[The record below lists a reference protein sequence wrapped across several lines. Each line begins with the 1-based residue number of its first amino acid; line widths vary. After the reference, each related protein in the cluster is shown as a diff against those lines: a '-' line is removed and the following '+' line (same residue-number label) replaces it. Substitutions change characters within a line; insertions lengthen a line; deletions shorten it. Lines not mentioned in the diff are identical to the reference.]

1 MNFGSSTNYKDINLD
16 DGKSSLDIL
25 NAIKGISSSSKGNN
39 LVESGLVMN
48 SSKFASKNY
57 EAEGQYSF
65 LKDNKSTYLNE
76 EKPYKFNENFS
87 TSKVK
92 YDDYTAF
99 PTINSTK
106 AKDYTDYSV
115 GSYDYFPSIGS
126 ENKFQ
131 FNELTNLNTFTG
143 SRLK

>member
-1 MNFGSSTNYKDINLD
+1 MSFGSPTNYKDINLD

-25 NAIKGISSSSKGNN
+25 NAIKGIPSSSKSNN

-76 EKPYKFNENFS
+76 EKSYKFNENFS
-87 TSKVK
+87 SSKVK
-92 YDDYTAF
+92 YDDYSVF
-99 PTINSTK
+99 PTVNSAK

-115 GSYDYFPSIGS
+115 GGYDYFPAIGA
-126 ENKFQ
+126 
-131 FNELTNLNTFTG
+131 
-143 SRLK
+143 